1 MTSKAA
7 GSNPAGGTMSEVR
20 DTREETKSRRW
31 LAIYGA
37 YIAVQVQEQIRL
49 TSDAYISVQMMKG
62 FMEEAA
68 TIADLEV
75 EAAAYEPF

>member
-1 MTSKAA
+1 
-7 GSNPAGGTMSEVR
+7 VI
-20 DTREETKSRRW
+20 DHREERKSHRW

-37 YIAVQVQEQIRL
+37 YIAVQVQEKIR
-49 TSDAYISVQMMKG
+49 TTTDAYIDLATMQR

-75 EAAAYEPF
+75 EAANVTLI